1 MKRNVV
7 GSLGDR
13 VEQGSNG
20 AQRLFVAHH
29 HASTKAKVKPVL
41 ATLCS
46 AAGAAALLASDLGL
60 ATEPAGCC
68 SPTGKDMPVVGGNYG
83 NQRYSSLKQINK
95 ANVQRLGPV
104 WRTRVSAAA
113 PASTHLGQ
121 QTTPIVVDG
130 VIYLD
135 TPSGGVA
142 AVDGATGEV
151 KWKWQPTAYP
161 TSTTRRG
168 VSVGEGKVYTLAG
181 GNRVVAL
188 DKDTGA
194 EVWVSQPTGPGG
206 ASLGNVARVATLYHD
221 GLVYVG
227 TNDAARNAA
236 FAVRAR
242 DGTLAWA
249 FYGGAD
255 YGTVVTDVNG
265 TTIDAGATWG
275 PPMPD
280 GRSCALTG
288 GVAPWMHGSI
298 DPELGMIY
306 WTFGNVRSCRSSQ
319 DGELRPGENLFSDS
333 VVALDLKTGAYKWHF
348 QSIRHD
354 IWDMDN
360 VHPPLLADVRI
371 DARAPA
377 RRGAKR
383 DAHQEDDWQRNYY
396 YESGRRADDRH
407 GRHERDPVRK
417 VIYYGSK
424 SGHLFVLDRTNGKPV
439 LPVEEVP
446 MTRDSRQANWPTQP
460 FPDRFLP
467 ECLVWQPLDPS
478 NVPGHPWR
486 GVPNYNGYQPDGT
499 GKLVY
504 VEPNYL
510 EPDKP
515 FVTYPDQYGANH
527 RQGCMY
533 DTHWDLPVLSTTSQ
547 NGGADWS
554 TYSYSHRLG
563 LIFVP
568 YGVNPVAHW
577 RGAAGN
583 GLRAIGQYQ
592 TGGIL
597 AVDAATNRVRWRNH
611 LGLDMAHGQSP
622 LSTASDLLFV
632 GQFDGNFVALDAG
645 SGRVLWRF
653 QTGAAISGGPITYEI
668 NGEQYVAVFAGG
680 TGIPYGNSVTRG
692 DSLWAFK
699 LGGRFRTETGSP
711 EAPTPPPLQIR
722 RPVAGPP
729 VDGST
734 VDNTVY
740 LARADRTS
748 DTAAARDSVSQNG
761 MSPTHLVV
769 PVGTTVTF
777 VNPGAETFPNFPNQK
792 THCATQFFEGLF
804 NAKLAPGQRFQ
815 YTFTRAGEYFFNDC
829 ADPRPTGKI
838 EVVPVTEDLPGA
850 ARFVP
855 ARLDLGS
862 AWLGLSGAHG
872 LVTAH
877 FEVPRGYRF
886 DGDVWIRTPLTSTLF
901 PAVSKHVSADGRRLI
916 VQFSKDDIDN
926 NVPQGDQVP
935 LTVIANFL
943 HRGVQRQLTSTA
955 YVKVVK

>member
-1 MKRNVV
+1 MHGFRSFNAHDSQPAAAVSGCPVV
-7 GSLGDR
+7 AAPARRSAALR
-13 VEQGSNG
+13 
-20 AQRLFVAHH
+20 ALLTAL
-29 HASTKAKVKPVL
+29 L
-41 ATLCS
+41 A
-46 AAGAAALLASDLGL
+46 AAGAAATFASGLGL
-60 ATEPAGCC
+60 ASEAAGCC
-68 SPTGKDMPVVGGNYG
+68 KPTGKDMPVVGGNLG
-83 NQRYSSLKQINK
+83 NQRYSALEQIDKSNLH
-95 ANVQRLGPV
+95 RLGPA

-113 PASTHLGQ
+113 PATTHVGQ

-135 TPSGGVA
+135 TPSGGVI
-142 AVDGATGEV
+142 AVNGATGEV

-188 DKDTGA
+188 DKETGA

-206 ASLGNVARVATLYHD
+206 ASLGNVARVATIYYD

-236 FAVRAR
+236 FAVRAS
-242 DGTLAWA
+242 DGSLVWA

-265 TTIDAGATWG
+265 KTIDAGATWG

-288 GVAPWMHGSI
+288 GVAPWMHGSL

-319 DGELRPGENLFSDS
+319 DGELRPGENLFGDS

-371 DARAPA
+371 DP
-377 RRGAKR
+377 RGPGHRGGKR
-383 DAHQEDDWQRNYY
+383 DEHHEDDWER
-396 YESGRRADDRH
+396 SHWVDHRHRDDHRH
-407 GRHERDPVRK
+407 GRDERFPLRK

-446 MTRDSRQANWPTQP
+446 MTQDARQANWPTQP
-460 FPDRFLP
+460 FPNRFLP
-467 ECLVWQPLDPS
+467 ECLVWQALDPK

-486 GVPNYNGYQPDGT
+486 AVPNYNGYQPDASGR
-499 GKLVY
+499 LVY
-504 VEPNYL
+504 TEPNYL
-510 EPDKP
+510 DADKP
-515 FVTYPDQYGANH
+515 FLTIPPQYGANH
-527 RQGCMY
+527 RKGCMY

-554 TYSYSHRLG
+554 SYAYNHRLG
-563 LIFVP
+563 LIYVP

-597 AVDAATNRVRWRNH
+597 AIDAATNRVRWRNH
-611 LGLDMAHGQSP
+611 LGYDMAHGQSP
-622 LSTASDLLFV
+622 LATAGDLVFV
-632 GQFDGNFVALDAG
+632 GQFDGNFVALDAAT
-645 SGRVLWRF
+645 GRELWRF

-668 NGEQYVAVFAGG
+668 NGEQYMAVFAGG

-699 LGGRFRTETGSP
+699 LGGRYRTESGSP
-711 EAPTPPPLQIR
+711 EAPTPAPLQVR
-722 RPVAGPP
+722 RPVSGSP

-734 VDNTVY
+734 VDYTVY
-740 LARADRTS
+740 LARPDRTS
-748 DTAAARDSVSQNG
+748 DTASAQDSTNQSAMN
-761 MSPTHLVV
+761 PTHMVV

-777 VNPGAETFPNFPNQK
+777 LNPGPETFPNFPNRK
-792 THCATQFFEGLF
+792 VHCATQFFEGLF
-804 NAKLAPGQRFQ
+804 NARLAPGERFR
-815 YTFTRAGEYFFNDC
+815 YTFKRAGEYFFNDC
-829 ADPRPTGKI
+829 TDPRPTGKI
-838 EVVPVTEDLPGA
+838 EVVPVVEELPGA
-850 ARFVP
+850 LRFVP
-855 ARLDLGS
+855 GRLDLGPS
-862 AWLGLSGAHG
+862 WLGLSGAHG
-872 LVTAH
+872 LVTAQ
-877 FEVPRGYRF
+877 FDVPRGYRL
-886 DGDVWIRTPLTSTLF
+886 DGDVWIKTPLSAALF
-901 PAVSKHVSADGRRLI
+901 AAVSKHVAADGRRLI
-916 VQFSKDDIDN
+916 LHFRKDDIDN
-926 NVPQGDQVP
+926 NVPEGDQVP
-935 LTVIANFL
+935 LTVIADFL
-943 HRGVQRQLTSTA
+943 HQGVQKQLRSTA
-955 YVKVVK
+955 HVRVVK